1 MITPYLQL
9 GLSARAS
16 DTDIRK
22 RYLELVKQHPPSAPG
37 SRFAEIQRAYERIK
51 DARSRVHEA
60 IFGALDE
67 PDAQAGLEA
76 LCRALQRGHRVT
88 LPALVEAMEASDG

>member
-9 GLSARAS
+9 GVPTHAS
-16 DTDIRK
+16 DADIRQ
-22 RYLELVKQHPPSAPG
+22 RYLELVKQHPPSVPG

-51 DARSRVHEA
+51 DARSRVHES

-67 PDAQAGLEA
+67 ADAQAGLEA
-76 LCRALQRGHRVT
+76 LCQALHRGRRIT